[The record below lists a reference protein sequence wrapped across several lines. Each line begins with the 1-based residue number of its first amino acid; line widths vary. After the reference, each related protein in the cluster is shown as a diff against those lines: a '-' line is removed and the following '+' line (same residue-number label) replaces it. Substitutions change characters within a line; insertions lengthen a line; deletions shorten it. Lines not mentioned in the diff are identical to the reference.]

1 MNTDALKFSPGS
13 YLAPGVDWLN
23 ANFHPLFSA
32 ITRLIEAVLGT
43 IEAALLFAPAA
54 LVIVLVALAAGWLAG
69 WRLAIVA
76 AASLG
81 FCYLSGLWLASMQTL
96 ALVTVSVTLSV
107 AIAFPLGIL
116 AARYK
121 AIEVSLRPV
130 LDVMQT
136 VPPWVYLI
144 PAVMIFSLGRVPAII
159 ATIVYGVPP
168 MLRLT
173 TLAFKQVP
181 RDLLELG
188 QAIGAPQRAILF
200 KIEIPAAT
208 PTLLV
213 GLNQC
218 ILLSLAMVV
227 LAGLVGA
234 GGLGAEVT
242 RGLTRMEMGLGLRA
256 GLAIVAV
263 AILLDRVS
271 KGALQGRTTRAVSSA

>member
-1 MNTDALKFSPGS
+1 MNLESIRFSPGA
-13 YLAPGVDWLN
+13 YLAPVVDWLN
-23 ANFHPLFSA
+23 ANFHPFFD
-32 ITRLIEAVLGT
+32 IVTKVIEAVLGG
-43 IEAALLFAPAA
+43 IESALLYLPYYAVII
-54 LVIVLVALAAGWLAG
+54 VIVAFAAIFVNIRVAVTSGIALAFCFLAG
-69 WRLAIVA
+69 
-76 AASLG
+76 
-81 FCYLSGLWLASMQTL
+81 LWEASMQTL
-96 ALVTVSVTLSV
+96 ALVTVSVCISV
-107 AIAFPLGIL
+107 LIAFPLGIL
-116 AARYK
+116 ASRYRK
-121 AIEVSLRPV
+121 FEAAIRPV
-130 LDVMQT
+130 LDIMQT

-159 ATIVYGVPP
+159 ATIVYGIPP

-173 TLAFKQVP
+173 TLAFNQVP
-181 RDLLELG
+181 KDLLELG
-188 QAIGAPQRAILF
+188 QATGASPRSILF

-218 ILLSLAMVV
+218 ILLSLAIVV

-263 AILLDRVS
+263 AILLDRLS
-271 KGALQGRTTRAVSSA
+271 RGALQGRQAPAPSS

>member
-1 MNTDALKFSPGS
+1 MNADLFRFSPGAL
-13 YLAPGVDWLN
+13 LAPVVDWLN
-23 ANFHPLFSA
+23 ANFHPFFDLV
-32 ITRLIEAVLGT
+32 TRIIETTLGALETILLILPAYAV
-43 IEAALLFAPAA
+43 I
-54 LVIVLVALAAGWLAG
+54 
-69 WRLAIVA
+69 AIVVIFSGLLVNIRVA
-76 AASLG
+76 IVSGIALG
-81 FCYLSGLWLASMQTL
+81 FCFFSGLWEASMLTL
-96 ALVTVSVTLSV
+96 VLVTVSVCISV
-107 AIAFPLGIL
+107 IIAFPIGVL
-116 AARYK
+116 AARNRTFE
-121 AIEVSLRPV
+121 AVIRPM

-173 TLAFKQVP
+173 TLAFQQVP
-181 RDLLELG
+181 KDLLELG
-188 QAIGAPQRAILF
+188 QATGASPRSILF
-200 KIEIPAAT
+200 KIEIPSAT

-218 ILLSLAMVV
+218 ILLSLAIVV

-256 GLAIVAV
+256 GLAIVAL
-263 AILLDRVS
+263 AILLDRLS
-271 KGALQGRTTRAVSSA
+271 RGALQQRDMTEIQ

>member
-1 MNTDALKFSPGS
+1 MNPAVLQFSPGA
-13 YLAPGVDWLN
+13 YLAPVVDWLN
-23 ANFHPLFSA
+23 KNLHPLFAAISYIVETVLSA
-32 ITRLIEAVLGT
+32 IETTLLT
-43 IEAALLFAPAA
+43 IPAPALIA
-54 LVIVLVALAAGWLAG
+54 GVAILAFFAVGV
-69 WRLAIVA
+69 RIAILCVFC
-76 AASLG
+76 LG
-81 FCYLSGLWLASMQTL
+81 FCLLVGLWTASMQTI
-96 ALVTVSVTLSV
+96 ALVTVAVMISVI
-107 AIAFPLGIL
+107 IAFPLGVL
-116 AARYK
+116 CARNK
-121 AIEVSLRPV
+121 TLEAVVRPI

-159 ATIVYGVPP
+159 ATIVYGIPP

-173 TLAFKQVP
+173 TLAFNQVP
-181 RDLLELG
+181 KEFLEFG
-188 QAIGAPQRAILF
+188 SAIGAHPRSILW
-200 KIEIPAAT
+200 KIEFPLARQ
-208 PTLLV
+208 TLLV

-263 AILLDRVS
+263 ALVLDRLS
-271 KGALQGRTTRAVSSA
+271 RGLLSRGTSPLPR

>member
-1 MNTDALKFSPGS
+1 MTMESFHFSPGA
-13 YLAPGVDWLN
+13 YLAPIVDWLN
-23 ANFHPLFSA
+23 TNLHPLFSA
-32 ITRLIEAVLGT
+32 IGYLVETALSAIEGVLLAAPPFALIGVVVVATFFLVNLRMAVL
-43 IEAALLFAPAA
+43 
-54 LVIVLVALAAGWLAG
+54 AGAC
-69 WRLAIVA
+69 
-76 AASLG
+76 LG
-81 FCYLSGLWLASMQTL
+81 FCVIVGFWEASMQTI
-96 ALVTVSVTLSV
+96 ALVSV
-107 AIAFPLGIL
+107 AVAISVIIGFPIGVLC
-116 AARYK
+116 ARSK
-121 AIEVSLRPV
+121 ALESIVRPI

-173 TLAFKQVP
+173 TLAFKQIPVEF
-181 RDLLELG
+181 RELG
-188 QAIGAPQRAILF
+188 SAVGAHPRSILW
-200 KIEIPAAT
+200 KIEFPLAKQTI
-208 PTLLV
+208 LV

-263 AILLDRVS
+263 ALLMDRLSRVLLDRP
-271 KGALQGRTTRAVSSA
+271 ALPAS

>member
-1 MNTDALKFSPGS
+1 MTFQFSPGAW
-13 YLAPGVDWLN
+13 LAPGLDWLN
-23 ANFHPLFSA
+23 RNFHPFFDAISKVVDGTIVGLQTALLYPPSYVIILAATGIAWLLLGYRMGLLSLFALAFCFMMDLWRETMQTVGLVS
-32 ITRLIEAVLGT
+32 IAVL
-43 IEAALLFAPAA
+43 I
-54 LVIVLVALAAGWLAG
+54 
-69 WRLAIVA
+69 
-76 AASLG
+76 
-81 FCYLSGLWLASMQTL
+81 
-96 ALVTVSVTLSV
+96 SVF
-107 AIAFPLGIL
+107 IAVPLGIY
-116 AARYK
+116 AARRPK
-121 AIEVSLRPV
+121 VEARLRPI
-130 LDVMQT
+130 LDIMQT

-144 PAVMIFSLGRVPAII
+144 PAVMIFSLGRVPAIL

-173 TLAFKQVP
+173 TLAFKGV
-181 RDLLELG
+181 RKDLIELG
-188 QAIGAPQRAILF
+188 QAIGAPPRVILT
-200 KIEIPAAT
+200 KIEFPSAM

-263 AILLDRVS
+263 AILLDRLS
-271 KGALQGRTTRAVSSA
+271 RAAFQRRKIPGDKH

>member
-1 MNTDALKFSPGS
+1 MTLESLQFSPGA
-13 YLAPGVDWLN
+13 YLAPSVDWLN
-23 ANFHPLFSA
+23 ANFHPVFDLVTRAIEALLSA
-32 ITRLIEAVLGT
+32 IEYG
-43 IEAALLFAPAA
+43 
-54 LVIVLVALAAGWLAG
+54 LVALPSYAVIAIATILAG
-69 WRLAIVA
+69 IFVSPGIGIMTAVA
-76 AASLG
+76 LG
-81 FCYLSGLWLASMQTL
+81 FCLAAGLWTASMQTV
-96 ALVTVSVTLSV
+96 ALVTVSVAISV

-116 AARYK
+116 AARHK
-121 AIEVSLRPV
+121 RLEAALRPV
-130 LDVMQT
+130 LDIMQT

-159 ATIVYGVPP
+159 ATIVYGIPP

-173 TLAFKQVP
+173 TLAFNQIP
-181 RDLLELG
+181 RDLVELG
-188 QAIGAPQRAILF
+188 KAIGAPPRAILF
-200 KIEIPAAT
+200 KIEIPSAM

-263 AILLDRVS
+263 AILLDRLS
-271 KGALQGRTTRAVSSA
+271 RGALHRPRATAKSS

>member
-1 MNTDALKFSPGS
+1 MNLDLIRFSPGV

-23 ANFHPLFSA
+23 ANFHPFFEGV
-32 ITRLIEAVLGT
+32 TKLIETVLGA
-43 IEAALLFAPAA
+43 IEAALLYLPPYAMIVVVVLLAGFAIGIRAA
-54 LVIVLVALAAGWLAG
+54 IISMVALA
-69 WRLAIVA
+69 
-76 AASLG
+76 
-81 FCYLSGLWLASMQTL
+81 FCFGAGLWTASMQTL
-96 ALVTVSVTLSV
+96 ALVAVAVAFSV
-107 AIAFPLGIL
+107 AVAFPLGIL
-116 AARYK
+116 ASRHRGFEAG
-121 AIEVSLRPV
+121 IRPV
-130 LDVMQT
+130 LDIMQT

-144 PAVMIFSLGRVPAII
+144 PAVMLFSLGRVPAII

-173 TLAFKQVP
+173 TLAFNQVP
-181 RDLLELG
+181 KDLLELG
-188 QAIGAPQRAILF
+188 QATGAPPRAILF
-200 KIEIPAAT
+200 KIEIPSAM

-256 GLAIVAV
+256 GLAIVAI
-263 AILLDRVS
+263 AILLDRLS
-271 KGALQGRTTRAVSSA
+271 KGALQGRNDLKSA

>member
-1 MNTDALKFSPGS
+1 MNLTLFQFSPGV
-13 YLAPGVDWLN
+13 YLAPTVDWLN
-23 ANFHPLFSA
+23 ANFHPLFAFISNVV
-32 ITRLIEAVLGT
+32 EAVLSG
-43 IEAALLFAPAA
+43 IEAALLSLPPYMLIAIVVLLA
-54 LVIVLVALAAGWLAG
+54 LVLVSIRASILAG
-69 WRLAIVA
+69 LA
-76 AASLG
+76 LG
-81 FCYLSGLWLASMQTL
+81 FCLLMGLWVASMQTI
-96 ALVTVSVTLSV
+96 ALVTVAVAISVL
-107 AIAFPLGIL
+107 IAFPLGIL
-116 AARYK
+116 ASRIKGVEAG
-121 AIEVSLRPV
+121 IRPL
-130 LDVMQT
+130 LDIMQT

-159 ATIVYGVPP
+159 ATIVYGIPP

-173 TLAFKQVP
+173 TLAFNQVP
-181 RDLLELG
+181 KDLLELG
-188 QAIGAPQRAILF
+188 QAIGSSPRSILF
-200 KIEIPAAT
+200 KIEIPAAK

-263 AILLDRVS
+263 ALLLDRLS
-271 KGALQGRTTRAVSSA
+271 RGALQRDRMRPAG

>member
-1 MNTDALKFSPGS
+1 MNLTLFQFSPGV
-13 YLAPGVDWLN
+13 YLAPTVDWLN
-23 ANFHPLFSA
+23 ANFHPLFAFISNVV
-32 ITRLIEAVLGT
+32 EAVLSG
-43 IEAALLFAPAA
+43 IEAALLSLPPYMLIAIVVLLA
-54 LVIVLVALAAGWLAG
+54 LVLVNIRASILAG
-69 WRLAIVA
+69 LA
-76 AASLG
+76 LG
-81 FCYLSGLWLASMQTL
+81 FCLLVGLWIASMQTI
-96 ALVTVSVTLSV
+96 ALVTVAVAISVL
-107 AIAFPLGIL
+107 IAFPLGIL
-116 AARYK
+116 ASRIKGVEAG
-121 AIEVSLRPV
+121 IRPL
-130 LDVMQT
+130 LDIMQT

-159 ATIVYGVPP
+159 ATIVYGIPP

-173 TLAFKQVP
+173 TLAFNQVP
-181 RDLLELG
+181 KDLLELG
-188 QAIGAPQRAILF
+188 QAIGASPRSILF
-200 KIEIPAAT
+200 KIEIPAAK

-263 AILLDRVS
+263 ALLLDRLS
-271 KGALQGRTTRAVSSA
+271 RGALQRDRMRPAG